1 MGGKTKSMNMY
12 LKLHNILIKPV
23 VKYNSETSTWE
34 ETDNRKNGK
43 TSHSKFKV
51 PNIDEFGF
59 RMSPVN

>member
-12 LKLHNILIKPV
+12 LKLHYILIKPV

-43 TSHSKFKV
+43 T
-51 PNIDEFGF
+51 
-59 RMSPVN
+59 